1 MKASLGNIRI
11 PATSVFVVVLTLLGF
26 GALAEWYGRAKSA
39 TADFSER
46 LPIKHRPDVGLAPTA
61 PVADVQ
67 GRLIVGQG
75 TAADLAGSWPQFRG
89 PRRDGRAVSEVP
101 LSTAWPAGGPKV
113 LWRTAVGQGYAGA
126 AIHKGR
132 VYLAD
137 YDHEAEGTAVRC
149 LSLDDAAEMWRYVY
163 PVRIKQ
169 NHGMSRT
176 VPAVTD
182 RYAVTITPL
191 CHVLCLDAATGEL
204 RWKMDM
210 VRRFKTIVPPWYTG
224 QCPLIDGDRVILAP
238 GGEPFM
244 IAVELATG
252 EIAWQVP
259 NPGGWKMTHSSIMPA
274 EFDGVRQYVYCGS
287 RGVIGVAADDGRV
300 LWRWDDWRI
309 AIATSPSPA
318 VVGSDRLL
326 LTGDYDAGS
335 QMVRVS
341 RRGETFEVSQLW
353 RRAAKEFSCRQHTPI
368 VDAGRLYAVLPD
380 GHLACADLGGNR
392 LWRSP
397 SSLNSGLAPYMLA
410 GGTMV
415 VLSDETG
422 ELIMAEVASG
432 GYRELARAKVLDGN
446 QAWGPMAFADGRL
459 IVRDLTE
466 MICLDLRAE

>member
-1 MKASLGNIRI
+1 VKVGSRNIQI
-11 PATSVFVVVLTLLGF
+11 SVTSVFAVVLTLLGF
-26 GALAEWYGRAKSA
+26 GTLAQWYGRAKSA

-46 LPIKHRPDVGLAPTA
+46 LPIEHRPDPALSPTA
-61 PVADVQ
+61 PVKDVR
-67 GRLIVGQG
+67 GWLVVGQG
-75 TAADLAGSWPQFRG
+75 TPADSTGSWPQFRG
-89 PRRDGRAVSEVP
+89 PQRDGRAVPAAP
-101 LSTAWPAGGPKV
+101 LLAAWPAGGPTV
-113 LWRTAVGQGYAGA
+113 LWRTAVGQGYAGP

-137 YDHEAEGTAVRC
+137 YDHEHEGTAVRC
-149 LSLDDAAEMWRYVY
+149 LSLGDGAEMWRYVY

-182 RYAVTITPL
+182 RYVVAVTPL

-210 VRRFKTIVPPWYTG
+210 VPRFKTIVPPWYTG
-224 QCPLIDGDRVILAP
+224 QCPVIDGGRAILAP

-244 IAVELATG
+244 IAVDLATG
-252 EIAWQVP
+252 ETVWEVP
-259 NPGGWKMTHSSIMPA
+259 NPGGWKMTHSSIMPV
-274 EFDGVRQYVYCGS
+274 EFGGVRQYVYCGS

-300 LWRWDDWRI
+300 LWRWDQWRI

-341 RRGETFEVSQLW
+341 RRGETFDVAELW
-353 RRAAKEFSCRQHTPI
+353 RRAAKEFSCKQHTP
-368 VDAGRLYAVLPD
+368 VADGGRLYAVLPD

-397 SSLNSGLAPYMLA
+397 SSLNSGLAPYMLV
-410 GGTMV
+410 GGVMV

-422 ELIMAEVASG
+422 ELVMAEVGAG
-432 GYRELARAKVLDGN
+432 GYKELARAKVLDGN

-466 MICLDLRAE
+466 MVCLDLRAE